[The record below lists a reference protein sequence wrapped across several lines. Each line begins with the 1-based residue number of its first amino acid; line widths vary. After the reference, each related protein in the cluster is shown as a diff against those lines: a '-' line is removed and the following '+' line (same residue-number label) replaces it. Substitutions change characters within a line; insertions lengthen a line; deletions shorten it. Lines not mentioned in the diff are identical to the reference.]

1 VVVAYGAYL
10 WSSSSSSSP
19 QVAVYGSSFDGRCGV
34 FYTREVHV
42 SNEDSSRAIAR
53 PRKRVQ
59 RYPLS
64 GQVVD
69 EITAMILSGEL
80 APGTPLIQDD
90 LAEQLSISRT
100 PLREA
105 LHKLFAN
112 GLVTQ
117 DRTGTFAVVNLTF
130 KDARDVF
137 EMREAIEVFAARM
150 AALRATDEQI
160 TELGRVIVQLKEAS
174 DPFDSARYLDA
185 VTAYQSALLRASGNQ
200 SILTFENAILMNTR
214 FLYPRWVHREDRL
227 RAATKE
233 NARLFEAIRKRQPEE
248 AARLAAEHLKRVME
262 FWMEESEAGTLA

>member
-1 VVVAYGAYL
+1 
-10 WSSSSSSSP
+10 
-19 QVAVYGSSFDGRCGV
+19 V
-34 FYTREVHV
+34 FYPREVHV

-53 PRKRVQ
+53 PGKRVQ

-80 APGTPLIQDD
+80 APGTPLKQDD

-117 DRTGTFAVVNLTF
+117 DRSGTFAVVNLTF

-185 VTAYQSALLRASGNQ
+185 VTAYQSGLLRASGNQ
-200 SILTFENAILMNTR
+200 SILVFENAILMNTR
-214 FLYPRWVHREDRL
+214 FLYPRWVHCEDRL

-233 NARLFEAIRKRQPEE
+233 NERLFEAIRTRQPEE